1 MKMRIL
7 RWVVL
12 FIPVFAFLNLAAEP
26 LYLDMEDSYDLA
38 PYIDYLEDPVGMLTL
53 DEVKKRPFSHETVSD
68 YNFGFTRSVYWF
80 RVTLV
85 PSATS
90 SYREWWLRIYYP
102 LLDDI
107 KVYGVDD
114 GGKLLFAKRSG
125 DLDPFAEREVKHSS
139 FLFSVPLD
147 REVTLYVRVK
157 TESSMQV
164 PMVLQHSVAVIEE
177 DQLSALLMGMYYGI
191 FIIIV
196 LYNLVMYSYTR
207 ESTYIYYLFFIVIFV
222 LWQLTLNGVGI
233 QFLWN
238 GWPWMIEHGA
248 PLTTALAGTASIL
261 FSRTFLQTPTYLPRM
276 DRVLSVFMYLSVVVA
291 AAGLFLSYRMA
302 IVMSAA
308 LATVI
313 PILLLFSGILVWRR
327 YFRPAR
333 FYVLGWSSF
342 LLGTVVIA
350 LNKYGLFTGY
360 FFFNHA
366 QQLGSALEMIFLSW
380 ALADRIKLMQDEYV
394 SKLSSLNVTLQKK
407 VSASLEKEREKDRML
422 LKQSR
427 LAAMGEMIEQIAHQW
442 RQPLNTMA
450 LIMQDLY
457 FKFQLKTFVEADF
470 EKANSLINE
479 NLQYMSKTI
488 DDFRNF
494 HQPNIG
500 GELTSIESI
509 VQMAI
514 TLNEASLNYSHITCT
529 LHSEEPHNVI
539 VARNELVQILMNLI
553 KNSRDAMT
561 ERRVEAGRIDI
572 YVEAGANTVTII
584 VEDNAGGIPEVVMDH
599 IFEPYFTTKSQSKG
613 TGLGLYMS
621 RSIIE
626 ESMGGTL
633 QAQNG
638 EHGARF
644 ILTLPKESPTKAER
658 VHNLEEE

>member
-450 LIMQDLY
+450 LIMQDLRGGG
-457 FKFQLKTFVEADF
+457 FRKGEQPDQREPAVHVQDDRRLSELPPA
-470 EKANSLINE
+470 
-479 NLQYMSKTI
+479 QY
-488 DDFRNF
+488 RRGA
-494 HQPNIG
+494 H
-500 GELTSIESI
+500 
-509 VQMAI
+509 
-514 TLNEASLNYSHITCT
+514 
-529 LHSEEPHNVI
+529 LH
-539 VARNELVQILMNLI
+539 
-553 KNSRDAMT
+553 
-561 ERRVEAGRIDI
+561 RIDRPD
-572 YVEAGANTVTII
+572 G
-584 VEDNAGGIPEVVMDH
+584 DH
-599 IFEPYFTTKSQSKG
+599 PQR
-613 TGLGLYMS
+613 GLSELFAHHLYAP
-621 RSIIE
+621 
-626 ESMGGTL
+626 L
-633 QAQNG
+633 
-638 EHGARF
+638 
-644 ILTLPKESPTKAER
+644 
-658 VHNLEEE
+658 

>member
-7 RWVVL
+7 TWAL
-12 FIPVFAFLNLAAEP
+12 LIIPVFLSVNLAAAS
-26 LYLDMEDSYDLA
+26 LYLDSEDSYDLA
-38 PYIDYLEDPVGMLTL
+38 PYSDYLEDPRGTLTL
-53 DEVKKRPFSHETVSD
+53 EEVKERDFSHKEVTD
-68 YNFGFTRSVYWF
+68 YNFGFTESVYWF
-80 RVTLV
+80 KVTIV
-85 PSATS
+85 PSAYS
-90 SYREWWLRIYYP
+90 SYQEWWLRIYYP
-102 LLDDI
+102 LLDEI
-107 KVYGVDD
+107 KVYGVDEV
-114 GGKLLFAKRSG
+114 GELLFVKRSG
-125 DLDPFAEREVKHSS
+125 DLDPYAEREVKHSS
-139 FLFSVPLD
+139 FLFFVPFD
-147 REVTLYVRVK
+147 SREVTLYVRVK

-164 PMVLQHSVAVIEE
+164 PMVLQHSVSVIEE
-177 DQLSALLMGMYYGI
+177 DQLSALLMGLYYGI

-196 LYNLVMYSYTR
+196 LYNLVMYSYTKER
-207 ESTYIYYLFFIVIFV
+207 TYIYYLVFIVIFV

-233 QFLWN
+233 QFLWSD
-238 GWPWMIEHGA
+238 WPWMTEHGA

-261 FSRTFLQTPTYLPRM
+261 FSRTFLQTPTYLPRL
-276 DRVLSVFMYLSVVVA
+276 DRVLVFFMYLSAVVA
-291 AAGLFLSYRMA
+291 TVGIFLTYRTA

-313 PILLLFSGILVWRR
+313 PILLLFSGILVWRH

-394 SKLSSLNVTLQKK
+394 GKLSSLNVTLQKK
-407 VSASLEKEREKDRML
+407 VAAGLEKEREKDRML

-457 FKFQLKTFVEADF
+457 FKFKLKTFVEEDF
-470 EKANSLINE
+470 DKANTLINE

-494 HQPNIG
+494 HQPG
-500 GELTSIESI
+500 VRGELTSIEAI
-509 VQMAI
+509 VNMAI
-514 TLNEASLNYSHITCT
+514 TLNEASLKYSNITCT
-529 LHSEEPHNVI
+529 LHSNEPHNVV

-561 ERRVEAGRIDI
+561 ERRVGAGRIDI
-572 YVEAGANTVTII
+572 YVETGENMVTIV
-584 VEDNAGGIPEVVMDH
+584 VEDNAGGIPEVVMDQ
-599 IFEPYFTTKSQSKG
+599 IFEPYFTTKSKSKG

-644 ILTLPKESPTKAER
+644 IITLPKKSPSKAPKA
-658 VHNLEEE
+658 HN